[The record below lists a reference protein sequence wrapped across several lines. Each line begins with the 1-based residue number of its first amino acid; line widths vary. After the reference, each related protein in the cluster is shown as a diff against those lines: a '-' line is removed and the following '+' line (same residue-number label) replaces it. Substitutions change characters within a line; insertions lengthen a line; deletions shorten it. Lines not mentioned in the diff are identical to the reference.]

1 MLMMMLI
8 IIDDDVDDDGDV
20 VVVVDDDD
28 DDDGDEDNAE
38 DGARLHSRNA
48 CPHDTRDIRRA
59 TLRGNL
65 QEQCRGPDWAQNA
78 DEHFVRAC
86 AVEMHV
92 HMSQDTSEEPL

>member
-20 VVVVDDDD
+20 VD

-48 CPHDTRDIRRA
+48 CPHATRDIRRA

-65 QEQCRGPDWAQNA
+65 QEQCRGPG
-78 DEHFVRAC
+78 
-86 AVEMHV
+86 
-92 HMSQDTSEEPL
+92 